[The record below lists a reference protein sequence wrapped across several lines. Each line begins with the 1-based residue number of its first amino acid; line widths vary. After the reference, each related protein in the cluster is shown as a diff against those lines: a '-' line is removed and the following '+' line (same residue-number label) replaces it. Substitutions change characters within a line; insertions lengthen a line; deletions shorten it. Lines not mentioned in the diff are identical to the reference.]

1 MLLKKT
7 RIAIAGVGTVGS
19 GVIELIKKNSI
30 LKKFGIEITAIASR
44 RKQKKNDLGSNS
56 INFFNDAERLI
67 DFNNYDI
74 LVELIGGDDGIS
86 KKIVFD
92 ALKKGKNV
100 VTANKALVSKH
111 WRKLNE
117 LTQVKGNEI
126 KYEAAVAGGIPIIK
140 VLNDFLISNKIKKIY
155 GILNGTSNF
164 ILTNMLNSNSKFDK
178 ILEKAQEFGYAE
190 ADPSFDIDGV
200 DTSHKL
206 AILSS
211 LAFNINC
218 DLKSIYVEG
227 IRNIDLTDLVYANEL
242 GYKVKLLGLAKIR
255 KKKLINFVYPC
266 LVDHNEL
273 ISKVDGVFNGIVVE
287 SDFCNKSFFQGE
299 GAGSQPTATSV
310 LSDIIDFSI
319 KECKEKPKPKTQMVK
334 NINILDRTGSFYLR
348 FSTTDQSGVI
358 SGITNEFKKN
368 NISMKS
374 MLQKDIVSSKEKKC
388 VTIVVTT
395 HNCKE
400 KDMMKALKKI
410 NNLSFVLKKT
420 TFMRI
425 ENFK

>member
-1 MLLKKT
+1 MLKKT
-7 RIAIAGVGTVGS
+7 KIAIAGIGTVGS
-19 GVIELIKKNSI
+19 GVIKLFKKNSI
-30 LKKFGIEITAIASR
+30 QKNFGIEITAIASR
-44 RKQKKNDLGSNS
+44 RKIKKSDLGTN
-56 INFFNDAERLI
+56 NTNYFNDAKKLI

-74 LVELIGGDDGIS
+74 LVELIGGDEGIS
-86 KKIVFD
+86 KTIVFD

-117 LTQVKGNEI
+117 MTQGKSNEI

-164 ILTNMLNSNSKFDK
+164 ILTNMLNTNSKFEK
-178 ILEKAQEFGYAE
+178 ILEKAQELGYAE

-211 LAFNINC
+211 LAFNVNC
-218 DLKSIYVEG
+218 DLKSIYVDG
-227 IRNIDLTDLVYANEL
+227 IRNIELTDLLYANEL
-242 GYKVKLLGLAKIR
+242 GYKVKLLGITQIR
-255 KKKLINFVYPC
+255 KKNLINFVYPC

-287 SDFCNKSFFQGE
+287 SDFCKKSFFQGE
-299 GAGSQPTATSV
+299 GAGAQPTATSV

-319 KECKEKPKPKTQMVK
+319 KEYKEKPKSKINIVK
-334 NINILDRTGSFYLR
+334 NTNILDRSGSFYLR
-348 FSTTDQSGVI
+348 FSTVDQPGVI
-358 SGITNEFKKN
+358 SGITNELKKN

-374 MLQKDIVSSKEKKC
+374 MLQKDGISKEKKC
-388 VTIVVTT
+388 ATIVVTT
-395 HNCKE
+395 HNCSE
-400 KDMMKALKKI
+400 KDMIKALKKI

-420 TFMRI
+420 IFIRI

>member
-1 MLLKKT
+1 MSLKKT
-7 RIAIAGVGTVGS
+7 KIAIAGIGTVGS
-19 GVIELIKKNSI
+19 GVIQLIKKNSI
-30 LKKFGIEITAIASR
+30 QKNFGIEVTAIASR
-44 RKQKKNDLGSNS
+44 RKLKKANLGFSS
-56 INFFNDAERLI
+56 TNFFNDAERLVNF
-67 DFNNYDI
+67 DNYDI
-74 LVELIGGDDGIS
+74 LVELIGGDEGIP

-111 WRKLNE
+111 WKKLNE
-117 LTQVKGNEI
+117 ITKKNKSEI

-164 ILTNMLNSNSKFDK
+164 ILTNMLYSKSKFEK
-178 ILEKAQEFGYAE
+178 ILEEAQQLGYAE

-227 IRNIDLTDLVYANEL
+227 IRNIDLTDLLYADEL
-242 GYKVKLLGLAKIR
+242 GYKVKLLGIAQVRQKKI
-255 KKKLINFVYPC
+255 INFVYPC
-266 LVDHNEL
+266 LVGKNEL
-273 ISKVDGVFNGIVVE
+273 ISKVDGVFNGIVIE
-287 SDFCNKSFFQGE
+287 SDFCKKSFFQGE

-310 LSDIIDFSI
+310 LSDIIDLSI
-319 KECKEKPKPKTQMVK
+319 KEPKEKLKPKVKILK
-334 NINILDRTGSFYLR
+334 NINILDRSGSFYLR
-348 FSTTDQSGVI
+348 FSTIDQSGVI

-368 NISMKS
+368 NISMKT
-374 MLQKDIVSSKEKKC
+374 MLQKDGVSKEKKC
-388 VTIVVTT
+388 ATIVITT
-395 HNCKE
+395 HTCNE
-400 KDMMKALKKI
+400 NDMMKALKKI
-410 NNLSFVLKKT
+410 NNLKFVLKET
-420 TFMRI
+420 AYIRI

>member
-1 MLLKKT
+1 MSSKKT
-7 RIAIAGVGTVGS
+7 KIAIAGVGTVGS
-19 GVIELIKKNSI
+19 GVLELIKKNSI
-30 LKKFGIEITAIASR
+30 QKKFDIEITAIASR
-44 RKQKKNDLGSNS
+44 RKLKKSSSKLSG
-56 INFFNDAERLI
+56 IKFFNDAERLI
-67 DFNNYDI
+67 GFDNYDI
-74 LVELIGGDDGIS
+74 LVELIGGDEGIS

-111 WRKLNE
+111 WQKLNDIIFG
-117 LTQVKGNEI
+117 KRNKI
-126 KYEAAVAGGIPIIK
+126 MYEAAVAGGIPIIK

-164 ILTNMLNSNSKFDK
+164 ILTNMLNFNSKFEK
-178 ILEKAQEFGYAE
+178 VLEKAQQLGYAE
-190 ADPSFDIDGV
+190 SDPSFDIDGI

-227 IRNIDLTDLVYANEL
+227 IRNIDLTDLQYANEL
-242 GYKVKLLGLAKIR
+242 GYQIKLLGVSQIR
-255 KKKLINFVYPC
+255 QKNLINFVFPC
-266 LVDHNEL
+266 LVDKNEL

-287 SDFCNKSFFQGE
+287 SDFCKKSFFQGE

-310 LSDIIDFSI
+310 LSDIIDLSI
-319 KECKEKPKPKTQMVK
+319 KHRKETPIPKIKIFK
-334 NINILDRTGSFYLR
+334 NINILDRSGSFYLR
-348 FSTTDQSGVI
+348 FSTTDEPGVI

-374 MLQKDIVSSKEKKC
+374 MLQKDSVLKEKKY

-395 HNCKE
+395 HNCIE
-400 KDMMKALKKI
+400 KDMIKALRKI
-410 NNLSFVLKKT
+410 NKLNFVLKKT
-420 TFMRI
+420 IFIRI

>member
-7 RIAIAGVGTVGS
+7 KIAIAGVGTVGS

-30 LKKFGIEITAIASR
+30 QKKFGIEVTAIASR
-44 RKQKKNDLGSNS
+44 RKLKKADLGFSG
-56 INFFNDAERLI
+56 INFFNDAQRLI
-67 DFNNYDI
+67 NFDNYDI
-74 LVELIGGDDGIS
+74 LVELIGGDEGIS
-86 KKIVFD
+86 KNIVFD
-92 ALKKGKNV
+92 ALKKGKSV

-111 WRKLNE
+111 WKKLNE
-117 LTQVKGNEI
+117 ITKKKKNEI

-164 ILTNMLNSNSKFDK
+164 ILTNMLHSKSNFEK
-178 ILEKAQEFGYAE
+178 ILEEAQKLGYAE
-190 ADPSFDIDGV
+190 AEPSFDIDGV

-227 IRNIDLTDLVYANEL
+227 IRNIDLTDLLYANEL
-242 GYKVKLLGLAKIR
+242 GYKVKLLGIAQIRQKKI
-255 KKKLINFVYPC
+255 INFVYPC
-266 LVDHNEL
+266 LVDKNDL
-273 ISKVDGVFNGIVVE
+273 ISTVDGVFNGIIIE
-287 SDFCNKSFFQGE
+287 SDFCKKSFFQGE

-310 LSDIIDFSI
+310 LSDIIDLSI
-319 KECKEKPKPKTQMVK
+319 NEPKEIPKSKIKILK
-334 NINILDRTGSFYLR
+334 NVNILDRYGSFYLR
-348 FSTTDQSGVI
+348 FSTIDQPGVI

-368 NISMKS
+368 NISMKT
-374 MLQKDIVSSKEKKC
+374 MLQKDGVSKEKKSAT
-388 VTIVVTT
+388 VVVTT
-395 HNCKE
+395 HTCNE
-400 KDMMKALKKI
+400 NDMLKALKKI
-410 NNLSFVLKKT
+410 NNLKFVLKKT
-420 TFMRI
+420 TYIRI

>member
-1 MLLKKT
+1 
-7 RIAIAGVGTVGS
+7 
-19 GVIELIKKNSI
+19 
-30 LKKFGIEITAIASR
+30 
-44 RKQKKNDLGSNS
+44 LGSSS
-56 INFFNDAERLI
+56 ITFFNNAERII
-67 DFNNYDI
+67 DFDNYDV
-74 LVELIGGDDGIS
+74 LVELIGGDEGIS

-111 WRKLNE
+111 WKKLNQI
-117 LTQVKGNEI
+117 TTKKKNQI
-126 KYEAAVAGGIPIIK
+126 KFEAAVAGGIPIIK

-164 ILTNMLNSNSKFDK
+164 ILTKMLHSKSKFEK
-178 ILEKAQEFGYAE
+178 ILEEAQQLGYAE

-200 DTSHKL
+200 DTCHKL

-227 IRNIDLTDLVYANEL
+227 IRNIDLTDLLYANEL
-242 GYKVKLLGLAKIR
+242 GFKVKLLGISEIRQKKI
-255 KKKLINFVYPC
+255 INFVYPC
-266 LVDHNEL
+266 LVDQNEL

-287 SDFCNKSFFQGE
+287 SDFCKKSFFQGE

-310 LSDIIDFSI
+310 LSDIIDLST
-319 KECKEKPKPKTQMVK
+319 KEFKEKPKAK
-334 NINILDRTGSFYLR
+334 INIIKNTNILNRSGSFYLR
-348 FSTTDQSGVI
+348 FSTIDQPGVI

-374 MLQKDIVSSKEKKC
+374 MLQKDGISKEKKFA
-388 VTIVVTT
+388 TIVVTT
-395 HNCKE
+395 HNCNE
-400 KDMMKALKKI
+400 KNMMKALKKI

-425 ENFK
+425 ENVK

>member
-7 RIAIAGVGTVGS
+7 KIAIAGVGTVGS

-30 LKKFGIEITAIASR
+30 QKKFGIEVTAIASR
-44 RKQKKNDLGSNS
+44 RKLRKKCLGVSS
-56 INFFNDAERLI
+56 INFFNNAERLI
-67 DFNNYDI
+67 GFNNYDI
-74 LVELIGGDDGIS
+74 LVELIGGENGVS

-111 WRKLNE
+111 WQKLNE
-117 LTQVKGNEI
+117 ITKGKRNEI

-164 ILTNMLNSNSKFDK
+164 ILTNMLSSNSKFEK
-178 ILEKAQEFGYAE
+178 ILEKAQQLGYAE
-190 ADPSFDIDGV
+190 ADPSFDIDGI

-218 DLKSIYVEG
+218 DLKSIFVEG
-227 IRNIDLTDLVYANEL
+227 VRNIDLTDLVYANEL
-242 GYKVKLLGLAKIR
+242 GYKVKLLGITEIR
-255 KKKLINFVYPC
+255 HKNLTNFVYPC
-266 LVDHNEL
+266 LVDKNEL

-287 SDFCNKSFFQGE
+287 SDFCKKIFFQGE

-310 LSDIIDFSI
+310 LSDIIDLST
-319 KECKEKPKPKTQMVK
+319 KEFKEKLHPKIKIKK
-334 NINILDRTGSFYLR
+334 NINILDRSGSFYIR
-348 FSTTDQSGVI
+348 FSTTDKPGVI
-358 SGITNEFKKN
+358 SGITSEFKKN

-374 MLQKDIVSSKEKKC
+374 MLQKDGVSKNRKC
-388 VTIVVTT
+388 ATIVLTT
-395 HNCKE
+395 HNCSE
-400 KDMMKALKKI
+400 KNMMKALKKI
-410 NNLSFVLKKT
+410 NKFSFVLKKT
-420 TFMRI
+420 TFIRI